1 MEYAPGGA
9 GSLPRAGMGHQ
20 RMTWLIVGGL
30 LILAFAP
37 ILWLMPTK
45 RDRQLVRL
53 REQARREGLMVEV
66 AALPKR
72 GARPEDR
79 VGADGVARDA
89 TQPCCAYR
97 MLASKPWRGAPRW
110 FLLRDGSG
118 TAPVEGWVEHPE
130 VALPCV
136 DAGYW
141 NAVGQAFDG
150 LEDHCA
156 GMEVTEG
163 AASWYW
169 LENAR
174 GRDAA
179 ELVGE
184 IAERLRGIAALQSR
198 FEASP
203 DRNE

>member
-1 MEYAPGGA
+1 
-9 GSLPRAGMGHQ
+9 
-20 RMTWLIVGGL
+20 MTWLIVGGL

-53 REQARREGLMVEV
+53 RQQARREGLIVEV
-66 AALPKR
+66 TALPKR
-72 GARPEDR
+72 AAGPEER

-89 TQPCCAYR
+89 RQSCRAYR
-97 MLASKPWRGAPRW
+97 LLASRAWRGAPCW
-110 FLLRDGSG
+110 FLLRDEAAAG
-118 TAPVEGWVEHPE
+118 PVEGWSAHPDVE
-130 VALPCV
+130 LPGV

-141 NAVGQAFDG
+141 DAVGRVFDG
-150 LEDHCA
+150 LEDQCV
-156 GMEVTEG
+156 GIEVTER

-174 GRDAA
+174 GREAA

-184 IAERLRGIAALQSR
+184 IAQRLRAIAALQSR
-198 FEASP
+198 FEMDSGL
-203 DRNE
+203 DQ